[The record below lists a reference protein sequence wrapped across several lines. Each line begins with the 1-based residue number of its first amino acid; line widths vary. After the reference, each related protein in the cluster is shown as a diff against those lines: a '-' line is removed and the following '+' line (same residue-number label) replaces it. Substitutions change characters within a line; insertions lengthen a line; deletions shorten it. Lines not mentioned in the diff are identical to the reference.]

1 LYGCFIFGILTITGI
16 FLYSMHY
23 TVQIASYF
31 QPNAKLRRVD
41 FPRFPNFH
49 LPSLTPNAGHDTY
62 TNGPGKSAYQDGNID
77 PPKHKIKHSEPELEA
92 YGSEADA
99 EAKPDDDKDD
109 VGATEE
115 YEYGYGDINGGEAST
130 AADGKAADGVDDD
143 DRYKYGYDDG
153 TYEYDDDQNDEAEP
167 DDDDD
172 DDAAI
177 VPIPPHAQSASQQQ
191 EQEYGYFEEDD
202 KNHGNLG
209 TTNNQAGGSKPASAD
224 SEPDDKKHVAVTPTD
239 GGKPGKAPPPNTTGG
254 KKPKRPRDPYNYVV
268 DIDPDWGVEGKW
280 DLKYIKVM
288 PTKKPLLKKDRRVVF
303 PNFTHHAV
311 AASGIGAGVASR
323 EAPSGVPGSPRE
335 LLKANAV
342 LERHPV
348 YQNKQF
354 DMHTHS
360 LEDVMYYIKHSPT
373 CLQQPIYITMATVGD
388 DLYWQLIENF
398 VYTLVKFEV
407 SDCALVICVSDL
419 RCMRMCAAA
428 KFPCF
433 NYIAEE
439 VPLPSVM
446 EQIAQVKLLHVPKAL
461 NRGVSKFW
469 LCFTYAPFVSVFCGC
484 VSYHEGF

>member
-109 VGATEE
+109 VGATEQ
-115 YEYGYGDINGGEAST
+115 YEYGSGDIDIGDAST
-130 AADGKAADGVDDD
+130 AADGTAAEGVDDD
-143 DRYKYGYDDG
+143 DRYKYGYDDD
-153 TYEYDDDQNDEAEP
+153 TYEYDDDQNDGA
-167 DDDDD
+167 DDDD

-202 KNHGNLG
+202 KRN
-209 TTNNQAGGSKPASAD
+209 TNQGGVDNKAGGSKPATAD
-224 SEPDDKKHVAVTPTD
+224 SKPDGKTSTAIAPTD
-239 GGKPGKAPPPNTTGG
+239 SAKTDKAPQPDTAGG
-254 KKPKRPRDPYNYVV
+254 KKSKRPRDPYNYVV

-311 AASGIGAGVASR
+311 AASGAGAGVTIR
-323 EAPSGVPGSPRE
+323 EAPSGIPGSPRE
-335 LLKANAV
+335 LLNANAV

-373 CLQQPIYITMATVGD
+373 CVQQPIYITMATVGD

-461 NRGVSKFW
+461 NRGVSN
-469 LCFTYAPFVSVFCGC
+469 LCLTDARVLCCAWRLLELSGRL
-484 VSYHEGF
+484 